1 MLLLKTGIITA
12 AMAWLTNLSNKSLV
26 NIHHGGTEHILDYVI
41 VVMQTIVF
49 KTMQMAVASEYSGQH

>member
-1 MLLLKTGIITA
+1 
-12 AMAWLTNLSNKSLV
+12 MAWLTNLSNKSLV